1 MPLPGSKEETMTS
14 DYIEKMQRKDNL
26 SRAYVQKADDAYRR
40 AGKHSAEEGRYL
52 QEAIKRQFEMAEIS
66 DGEERDFHLR
76 RQKELET
83 RLREVVSEVSPET
96 YMKITGKSAGGGSR
110 NTNHASSTAKASG
123 EDAISQET
131 VRSWFKESPEHS
143 FQDVAGMRDLIEQL
157 KACVHDTRLV
167 RIREYMHMRQ
177 LHSFLFIGPPGCGK
191 TYIVEAFAHELME
204 KDYQYMSV
212 DASDILSRYV
222 GDAEKIIARLFE
234 EAEKNAPCIVFLDE
248 IDGVCKNRSIRDLP
262 VWASN
267 MTTAFLTAYNRIQ
280 SSDKPV
286 ILLGATNYPTQVDSA
301 MMDRVQVIRIPFPD
315 EEARAHAFRLKF
327 EKFIRMEDGFGYEEI
342 AGKTDRWNYRDI
354 DRLTELM
361 KKRILE
367 EVLEQ
372 YPDEDAAVEAME
384 SGAYRLTRA
393 LFEDVYGQYQPS
405 PKEAV
410 IRELSAFEESL
421 KAGQERKG

>member
-1 MPLPGSKEETMTS
+1 
-14 DYIEKMQRKDNL
+14 
-26 SRAYVQKADDAYRR
+26 
-40 AGKHSAEEGRYL
+40 
-52 QEAIKRQFEMAEIS
+52 
-66 DGEERDFHLR
+66 
-76 RQKELET
+76 
-83 RLREVVSEVSPET
+83 
-96 YMKITGKSAGGGSR
+96 
-110 NTNHASSTAKASG
+110 
-123 EDAISQET
+123 
-131 VRSWFKESPEHS
+131 
-143 FQDVAGMRDLIEQL
+143 
-157 KACVHDTRLV
+157 
-167 RIREYMHMRQ
+167 
-177 LHSFLFIGPPGCGK
+177 
-191 TYIVEAFAHELME
+191 
-204 KDYQYMSV
+204 
-212 DASDILSRYV
+212 
-222 GDAEKIIARLFE
+222 
-234 EAEKNAPCIVFLDE
+234 
-248 IDGVCKNRSIRDLP
+248 
-262 VWASN
+262 

-405 PKEAV
+405 PKEAA

>member
-1 MPLPGSKEETMTS
+1 MTS
-14 DYIEKMQRKDNL
+14 DYIEKMQRKENL
-26 SRAYVQKADDAYRR
+26 CRAYIQKADEAYRIV
-40 AGKHSAEEGRYL
+40 GKHCAEEGRNL
-52 QEAIKRQFEMAEIS
+52 QEAIRLQNEMAEIS
-66 DGEERDFHLR
+66 DGEERNFHLR

-83 RLREVVSEVSPET
+83 RLREVVKEVSPET
-96 YMKITGKSAGGGSR
+96 YLKIVRKTSSKGST
-110 NTNHASSTAKASG
+110 NTNNAASSSSPASG
-123 EDAISQET
+123 EDAVSQQTIEG
-131 VRSWFKESPEHS
+131 WFKESPDHS
-143 FQDVAGMRDLIEQL
+143 FEDVAGMKDLIAQL
-157 KACVHDTRLV
+157 KNCVQDTRLV
-167 RIREYMHMRQ
+167 KIREYMHMRQ

-204 KDYQYMSV
+204 KDYRYMSV

-222 GDAEKIIARLFE
+222 GDAEKIISRLFE
-234 EAEKNAPCIVFLDE
+234 EAEKNAPCILFLDE

-327 EKFIRMEDGFGYEEI
+327 EKFIQLEEGFSFQEI
-342 AGKTDRWNYRDI
+342 ARMTDSWNYRDI
-354 DRLTELM
+354 DRLTEQV

-367 EVLEQ
+367 EVLEKYKTQ
-372 YPDEDAAVEAME
+372 EAAVGAME
-384 SGAYRLTRA
+384 SGEYRLTRDT
-393 LFEDVYGQYQPS
+393 FEEAFGRYRPS

-410 IRELSAFEESL
+410 IRELNAFEEAQSRQ
-421 KAGQERKG
+421 QELMG